1 MGGTFAEWIL
11 CEPLLYQGI
20 PSVKGMK
27 KQAGL
32 EIEMSLELMEICH
45 CQESI
50 PWYSGISV
58 SHKVMIARGST
69 TVITIVIGTQGS

>member
-32 EIEMSLELMEICH
+32 EIEMSLELMEIA
-45 CQESI
+45 I
-50 PWYSGISV
+50 V
-58 SHKVMIARGST
+58 SKVSF
-69 TVITIVIGTQGS
+69 GTPVYRSPTRL